1 MIKRSVRRKAA
12 TLLVLVLPKHAAL
25 HHALAVSWLDVFDVL
40 RAPLLLQVMIKQ
52 SVRREAES
60 RSHYELLV
68 QVLPPHIIQ
77 RLAAGQ
83 AYIPEQHEQV
93 G

>member
-1 MIKRSVRRKAA
+1 MHVHVV
-12 TLLVLVLPKHAAL
+12 LLA
-25 HHALAVSWLDVFDVL
+25 
-40 RAPLLLQVMIKQ
+40 QMMIKQ

-68 QVLPPHIIQ
+68 QVLPAHIIQ

-93 G
+93 RSMGLASAERRASLSCTCCSMSR

>member
-1 MIKRSVRRKAA
+1 M
-12 TLLVLVLPKHAAL
+12 LC
-25 HHALAVSWLDVFDVL
+25 W
-40 RAPLLLQVMIKQ
+40 LLQVMIKQ

-93 G
+93 RNSSEPSAVAAANNWHMMHDVPAFMHYDAAYR

>member
-1 MIKRSVRRKAA
+1 V
-12 TLLVLVLPKHAAL
+12 LLA
-25 HHALAVSWLDVFDVL
+25 
-40 RAPLLLQVMIKQ
+40 QMMIKQ

-68 QVLPPHIIQ
+68 QVLPAHIIQ

-93 G
+93 SRMSWHDLVKRRAQS